1 MSVTQQD
8 LLHDLQKPPFWK
20 TLGGFDWLWAVLVMA
35 GSVYAYSRYQS
46 LMDGYET
53 GILFGTG
60 LALTGLGWH
69 WKSIRVLGL
78 AVALLSLT
86 GISLYGSSLTN
97 GESNF
102 FLKFILS
109 GQSAVMWMSALFI
122 AATPVYF
129 AAMLARSGFTGRE
142 MLGKTNWVIN
152 DLELSI
158 SHPRFD
164 STSFTISGLR
174 TLRDGKVEFNA
185 FPDGGAFAL
194 ERTDFG
200 FCAGWRS

>member
-1 MSVTQQD
+1 MV
-8 LLHDLQKPPFWK
+8 
-20 TLGGFDWLWAVLVMA
+20 LGGMYRLALLIVVLGA
-35 GSVYAYSRYQS
+35 GSAYGDDYSWLQ
-46 LMDGYET
+46 
-53 GILFGTG
+53 
-60 LALTGLGWH
+60 
-69 WKSIRVLGL
+69 
-78 AVALLSLT
+78 
-86 GISLYGSSLTN
+86 GS
-97 GESNF
+97 
-102 FLKFILS
+102 
-109 GQSAVMWMSALFI
+109 WMSDPDRTLKANPETDAFPEE
-122 AATPVYF
+122 TRVSF
-129 AAMLARSGFTGRE
+129 RE